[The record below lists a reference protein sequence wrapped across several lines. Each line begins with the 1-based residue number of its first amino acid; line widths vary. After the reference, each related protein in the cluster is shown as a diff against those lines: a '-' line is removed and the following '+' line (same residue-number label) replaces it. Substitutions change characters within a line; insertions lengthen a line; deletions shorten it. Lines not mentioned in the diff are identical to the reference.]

1 MFQANVGSGSGRA
14 TTYRD
19 FLTKIVAFATSQGVD
34 TVAVN
39 AGGSGYVVG
48 EILTLPHAGAYLVA
62 RFEVLTISGG
72 AVTSLRI
79 LSNGAYANRATT
91 ATVSAG
97 GTGYAVGNILEAQ
110 GGSTRCKAKFSV
122 ATLSGSAAATVTL
135 FEDGGAY
142 SSTPSNPAAT
152 TKVGPAA
159 GTGSGATLTVS
170 YTGLIGST
178 GLATTSNL
186 AGTGCTVDITLAQT
200 GATCERN
207 TNSATF
213 NGLTDEKEVVLK
225 FDATGRT
232 NKPYVG
238 FCTGTTTSGINTRP
252 FIALIGMIAHNPA
265 AAMSAQPNIQGS
277 PGTFS
282 ANDSYM
288 MCDENAAQ
296 EMDFWITC
304 DDMRIGGVFNI
315 NPGAAN
321 TDDGQ
326 YMQWYAGFMDTFA
339 TESENPYPYFIGATS
354 RDRSQDP
361 SVSQISHTGLA
372 ECLAPTAALSPHYFY
387 RVEDSTWVNVANSI
401 NFATDTYA
409 PHCMAPMAKLQE
421 PTSAGGLVPLEWVMT
436 SVMPLAIHVG
446 IGSTGRGTATR
457 RLLPIPGSTP
467 HFFPV
472 PLSVLSHPGSAPNQT
487 LDTPRGQ
494 LRGFF
499 WVYNTNASA
508 ATIANF
514 SEDYVTIGSDR
525 YRIFHNHMNIQT
537 YNFICVKED
546 V

>member
-19 FLTKIVAFATSQGVD
+19 LLTKIVAMCTSQGVD
-34 TVAVN
+34 TVVINN
-39 AGGSGYVVG
+39 AGTGYTAGDV
-48 EILTLPHAGAYLVA
+48 LTLTHAGAYLVA
-62 RFEVLTISGG
+62 RFEVTTVGGGG
-72 AVTSLRI
+72 AITGLRI
-79 LSNGAYANRATT
+79 LSNGAFANRATT

-97 GTGYAVGNILEAQ
+97 GSGYAVGNILEVQ
-110 GGSTRCKAKFSV
+110 GGSQRCKAKFSV

-159 GTGSGATLTVS
+159 GTGSGATLTVT

-178 GLATTSNL
+178 NL
-186 AGTGCTVDITLAQT
+186 AVTGGTGASATVDITLAQT

-213 NGLTDEKEVVLK
+213 NSLTDEKEVVLK

-238 FCTGTTTSGINTRP
+238 FCSGTTTSGINTRP

-265 AAMSAQPNIQGS
+265 AAMSAQPNKLGD

-282 ANDSYM
+282 VNFPYM
-288 MCDENAAQ
+288 MTDENAAQ
-296 EMDFWITC
+296 EMDFWITA
-304 DDMRIGGVFNI
+304 DEFRVGGVFNI
-315 NPGAAN
+315 NSGAAN

-339 TESENPYPYFIGATS
+339 TESENAYPMFVGATS

-361 SVSQISHTGLA
+361 SVAQISHTGLA
-372 ECLAPTAALSPHYFY
+372 ECLAPTAASSPHFFY

-401 NFATDTYA
+401 NQAVDTYA
-409 PHCMAPMAKLQE
+409 PHGMFPMTKLQE
-421 PTSAGGLVPLEWVMT
+421 PTGAGGLTPLEFVAT
-436 SVMPLAIHVG
+436 QGPLRIHVE
-446 IGSTGRGTATR
+446 IGSTGRAAVTR
-457 RLLPIPGSTP
+457 RLLPVPGATP
-467 HFFPV
+467 HFFPI
-472 PLSVLSHPGSAPNQT
+472 PLTVLSHPGTSTNQT

-499 WVYNTNASA
+499 WVYNTDASA
-508 ATIANF
+508 ATITNF
-514 SEDYVTIGSDR
+514 SQDYVTIGSDR
-525 YRIFHNHMNIQT
+525 YRVFHNHREISLYQ
-537 YNFICVKED
+537 FICIKED